1 MTDLKRAMKIDLFD
15 ADGNLWKMKG
25 VVNEEDK
32 KEYFNTVSEGYNIV
46 QHCEVIELVNEALK
60 DKNLNA
66 KRTTEILNE
75 GARLH
80 IELTFPEISLDV
92 ESNGQ
97 QVSLRC
103 SYDNSYDGS
112 TGLRL
117 EVGAESPYGGGFLWV
132 GGLVKAL
139 EDNYYHRHTKGVNVA
154 EFEKKLDKGIESF
167 QTKIKEHFS
176 KMFKTA
182 VKNEEAQ
189 SFLDRAIPLK
199 GISKIYIESIKSAVS
214 RSTIK
219 NKWQLYCVICDTV
232 TKEAAS
238 LDVRNRQLALLVTQ
252 LHKEFKVNEK
262 TSSPSP
268 EGGESLSPLS
278 DIVKEY
284 AKKNN
289 IDVTELPLSQVEPE
303 DFTGM
308 MIETN
313 TVPMKLTID
322 KKSKNKF
329 VIMQGSTE
337 IKVCTR
343 YKQAYKFLKRAS

>member
-1 MTDLKRAMKIDLFD
+1 MKKAKKIDLFD
-15 ADGNLWKMKG
+15 VDGNLWKMKG
-25 VVNEEDK
+25 VVNEENQ
-32 KEYFNTVSEGYNIV
+32 KEYFNTVSDGYNIV
-46 QHCEVIELVNEALK
+46 QHDEVISLVEEAIK
-60 DKNLNA
+60 DKNLNP
-66 KRTTEILNE
+66 KKSIEELNE

-92 ESNGQ
+92 EGNGQ

-103 SYDNSYDGS
+103 SYDNSYDGT

-132 GGLVKAL
+132 GGLVKAI

-167 QTKIKEHFS
+167 QTKIKEHFT
-176 KMFKTA
+176 KMFKTSA
-182 VKNEEAQ
+182 TNEEAQ
-189 SFLDRAIPLK
+189 DFLDGSIDIK

-238 LDVRNRQLALLVTQ
+238 LDVRNRQLALLITR
-252 LHKEFKVNEK
+252 LHNSFKKNEK
-262 TSSPSP
+262 ASSPST

-278 DIVKEY
+278 DVVKEY
-284 AKKNN
+284 ASKNN
-289 IDVTELPLSQVEPE
+289 IDVTELPLSQVEPDE
-303 DFTGM
+303 FLGM
-308 MIETN
+308 MIETK
-313 TVPMKLTID
+313 TIPTKLTID
-322 KKSKNKF
+322 KKAKNKF
-329 VIMQGSTE
+329 VIMQGNTVLQE
-337 IKVCTR
+337 FRK
-343 YKQAYKFLKRAS
+343 YKQAAKFLQRAS